1 MDLELL
7 NHINVDLKWNILK
20 KGRRSMA
27 RRPRKT
33 GADTF
38 ELGNKKQDPTA
49 FETKKVA
56 DTPLKR
62 RRLVHESPSTPPQIS
77 CLHGNGVL
85 PPGPQTPCVHYED
98 PSQRYHSSLSQ
109 NLKTKSRTRL
119 RNSNKSNPTKK
130 VDFSGIELLAAAACS
145 SFIQDNA
152 DYVDDQK
159 VLKED
164 TTPGADSCAVDI
176 KETLISTESDEAE
189 NKVALRLHWDLNT
202 VMDEWEEPCDGLLV
216 KSQPQENCSE
226 DVKMKLEEGYE
237 SRCTEGVSVNQL
249 PLIESCND
257 DSFEKTH
264 ESIEDLGIKTI
275 TSKTSDCESS
285 VSKSDTQEETN
296 VKGSDSDSDQQQA
309 VCEEV
314 IIEGGCESPKV
325 LKSYCE
331 KKGGSEDPCGSN
343 SNVTEDEHE
352 VEMEKAEEVG
362 YDSPF
367 EDGELRE
374 RVYYESDNTYKD
386 KDKDKDELGSIE
398 NPLSEEVDHNGEGES
413 SLLLA
418 DSVSVEES
426 RKNVGR
432 NYNSSNCRSWWDTNK
447 SSSHEHNRPRNVG
460 RDYYSYSP
468 RDSGYRAHNR
478 RRPSSSSSSSERNNG
493 DDSYNHRAPNRYR
506 FHSREEHHYHYHY
519 NYLERE
525 RKVGCYSRSRSGSPI
540 AWHFQK
546 PKNLDVVTQRQRQRQ
561 RSLEFDQPRPHSSS
575 SSRYTDKRHSDDH
588 HNYKDKNGYT
598 CTRK

>member
-7 NHINVDLKWNILK
+7 NHINVDLKWNMLK

-49 FETKKVA
+49 FETKKVV

-77 CLHGNGVL
+77 CLHGYGVL

-109 NLKTKSRTRL
+109 NLKTKSKTRL
-119 RNSNKSNPTKK
+119 RNSNKSKPTKK

-145 SFIQDNA
+145 SFIHDDA

-159 VLKED
+159 VFKED
-164 TTPGADSCAVDI
+164 TTPGVDSCAVDI
-176 KETLISTESDEAE
+176 KETLISTASDGAE
-189 NKVALRLHWDLNT
+189 KKVALRLHWDLNT
-202 VMDEWEEPCDGLLV
+202 VMDEWEEPCDGLMV
-216 KSQPQENCSE
+216 KSQPQDNCSE
-226 DVKMKLEEGYE
+226 GVKMKLEEGYE
-237 SRCTEGVSVNQL
+237 RRCTEGVSVNQL
-249 PLIESCND
+249 PLAESCND

-275 TSKTSDCESS
+275 TSKTSDC
-285 VSKSDTQEETN
+285 
-296 VKGSDSDSDQQQA
+296 
-309 VCEEV
+309 
-314 IIEGGCESPKV
+314 GCESPKV
-325 LKSYCE
+325 LKSYCK

-352 VEMEKAEEVG
+352 GEMEKVEEVG

-374 RVYYESDNTYKD
+374 PKKERVYYESDNTYKDKD

-398 NPLSEEVDHNGEGES
+398 NPLSEEADHNGEGQS

-432 NYNSSNCRSWWDTNK
+432 NSRSWWDTR
-447 SSSHEHNRPRNVG
+447 SSSHEHNRPRNIT

-468 RDSGYRAHNR
+468 RDSGYRAHYK
-478 RRPSSSSSSSERNNG
+478 RRPSSSSSERNNEY

-506 FHSREEHHYHYHY
+506 FHSREDHYYHYHYHY
-519 NYLERE
+519 LEREREREREREKE

-546 PKNLDVVTQRQRQRQ
+546 PKNIDVTQKQIQRQ
-561 RSLEFDQPRPHSSS
+561 RSLEFDQPHSSS
-575 SSRYTDKRHSDDH
+575 KFTDKETLIDWVS
-588 HNYKDKNGYT
+588 G
-598 CTRK
+598 